1 MSGATL
7 LTTYNALFLLRAL
20 IATLAL
26 SFIGAVTG
34 LAAGFPLS
42 LLRRTR
48 HRAARPF
55 RLAALLYVGLFRRVP
70 FLVTLF
76 VVFFVS
82 QALDANLPLFV
93 VALASVALIATA
105 YLSEIIRAGLDS
117 VPATQREAAAV
128 MNFSSWQSLR
138 HVVLPQAWRV
148 ILPPAFSYF
157 LLFIKDSALAS
168 QIGVVELTYAG
179 KVLNDRGFPA
189 TLVFGTILLLYFAAS
204 YPLTRFGAWLEKR
217 LAPSR
222 HR

>member
-1 MSGATL
+1 MAGASF
-7 LTTYNALFLLRAL
+7 LTVYNALFLGRAL
-20 IATLAL
+20 VATLAL
-26 SFIGAVTG
+26 SFVGAVIG

-48 HRAARPF
+48 HKAALPL

-76 VVFFVS
+76 IVFFAS

-93 VALASVALIATA
+93 VALVSVALIATA
-105 YLSEIIRAGLDS
+105 YLSEIIRAGLDQ
-117 VPATQREAAAV
+117 VPAPQREAAAA
-128 MNFSSWQSLR
+128 MNFSPWQSLR

-204 YPLTRFGAWLEKR
+204 YPLTRLGAWLEKR

-222 HR
+222 HH